1 MMRLAVLLT
10 TSAALVGAIAPLVAQ
25 SRDDPGGPATF
36 SAAPGEVWTESGLRT
51 VDNALRLEPAAD
63 RVRIRLVTRNREEI
77 TIEGA
82 TLTVLGGGNR
92 VGVKSLG
99 RAIVASRSG
108 RRMEADSVEV
118 WLSGDG
124 WIYMKAVRHPG

>member
-10 TSAALVGAIAPLVAQ
+10 TSAALVGAIAPLAAQ
-25 SRDDPGGPATF
+25 SRDEPGPATF
-36 SAAPGEVWTESGLRT
+36 SAAHGEVWTESGLRT

-63 RVRIRLVTRNREEI
+63 RVRIRLVTRNRDEI
-77 TIEGA
+77 TIEGT